1 MLYTK
6 YEVSLCHSQFGEIR
20 EGINDMA
27 KTTET
32 VWPIEEHT
40 KAKHEIL
47 SRYLGAW
54 FPILGLKIPRILYID
69 GFCGP
74 GRYEGGEP
82 GSPVI
87 ALTQAMSLNKFLA
100 NTEVVFL
107 FIDERCDRIDYL
119 NTEIAQLPLPENFHV
134 YTENNQ
140 FDKSLSSILDKLANE
155 GLKLAPTF
163 IFIDP
168 FGWKGIPFDIV
179 CRLLVN
185 QRTEVFVNVMV
196 DSINRFI
203 EHPNPIDRQNIRD
216 VFGVSEERIDK
227 ALQSPDRISALRQIY
242 QEQLQKC
249 ARFVRYF
256 EMRDSRNKV
265 IYYLFF
271 ASNHPLGHKK
281 MKEAFW
287 RVDQQSGYKFSDRTD
302 PNQPVLF
309 EIDPSADLAEF
320 LQRHYTGRVV
330 NAEEVI
336 TFVENETPF
345 ITKHAKSALKQLENK
360 TLIKVEQN
368 KRDGTKRT
376 RGFPDGVIIHF

>member
-1 MLYTK
+1 
-6 YEVSLCHSQFGEIR
+6 
-20 EGINDMA
+20 MA

-32 VWPIEEHT
+32 IWPIEEHT

-47 SRYLGAW
+47 RRYLGAW

-74 GRYEGGEP
+74 GRYKGGEP

-87 ALTQAMSLNKFLA
+87 ALTQAMSLSQYLA
-100 NTEVVFL
+100 NTEVNFL

-119 NTEIAQLPLPENFHV
+119 NSEIAQVHLPTNFHV
-134 YTENNQ
+134 FTENNQ
-140 FDKSLSSILDKLANE
+140 FDKSLTGILDKLADE
-155 GLKLAPTF
+155 GLRLAPTF
-163 IFIDP
+163 VFIDP

-185 QRTEVFVNVMV
+185 PRTEVFVNVMV
-196 DSINRFI
+196 DSINRFV
-203 EHPNPIDRQNIRD
+203 EHPNPVDRQHIRD
-216 VFGVSEERIDK
+216 LFGVSEEGIEK
-227 ALQSPDRISALRQIY
+227 ALHSSDRIGALRQLY
-242 QEQLQKC
+242 QEQLQNC

-271 ASNHPLGHKK
+271 ASNHPLGHVK

-287 RVDQQSGYKFSDRTD
+287 RVDQQSGYKFSDCTD

-309 EIDPSADLAEF
+309 EIDPSEDLAKS
-320 LQRHYTGRVV
+320 LNLHYSGKVV
-330 NAEEVI
+330 FAEEVI
-336 TFVENETPF
+336 TFVENESPY
-345 ITKHAKSALKQLENK
+345 IAKHARSALQILERK
-360 TLIKVEQN
+360 SIIKVEQN
-368 KRDGTKRT
+368 KRGGSRRT
-376 RGFPDGVIIHF
+376 RGFPKGVIIHF